1 MVNYASNSMA
11 THGFPTKLMLIL
23 KHPLHTEIN
32 LANLP
37 QQSQIGWGGTKTDA
51 APHGKCTIK
60 YILVTQL
67 NMVLQFKAS

>member
-51 APHGKCTIK
+51 APHGK
-60 YILVTQL
+60 
-67 NMVLQFKAS
+67 